1 MVVVMEGEG
10 DKRSRHRAGLP
21 QAENRPEL
29 EEKEVPVHP

>member
-1 MVVVMEGEG
+1 MVVVMDGEG
-10 DKRSRHRAGLP
+10 DKLSRLP